1 MCHIFSSFL
10 RHLICATSS
19 NFTLSRRYF
28 CDPNPFA
35 EIREII
41 HAVSALASL
50 WRDSS
55 VNPITLSSQNPSFLS
70 DPFLHPHFVL
80 RFPLLL
86 LFLSLCLY
94 SISYINILVHPFTLF
109 FFSFSFIPS
118 TLCYSIPPLTVLH
131 ILILLWRKWTF
142 GFSKAL
148 RSVYVKLLVNFLP
161 KIMVFEIKLFRICSC
176 LICSHYALHKY
187 FHEDLLSSLS

>member
-94 SISYINILVHPFTLF
+94 SISYINILVHPFTLVF
-109 FFSFSFIPS
+109 FFILLYSF
-118 TLCYSIPPLTVLH
+118 YPLLFHSSSHRLTHFNFALAKMN
-131 ILILLWRKWTF
+131 ILILESFVLCLCKAFGEFSTKDHGLWNQTF
-142 GFSKAL
+142 PHL
-148 RSVYVKLLVNFLP
+148 
-161 KIMVFEIKLFRICSC
+161 
-176 LICSHYALHKY
+176 
-187 FHEDLLSSLS
+187 